1 MRVPIQL
8 TRKPIYLTATGA
20 QDIKDVL
27 EVASLRQLDLGLTAY
42 NLTGG
47 GNFTVEIETSMQNE
61 LANAELW
68 TSIATFATITG
79 TTPASKPV
87 SVSAKVLKYIRWN
100 VTSLTGT
107 TPTVTFFIEG
117 FGLQD

>member
-1 MRVPIQL
+1 MRVPVQL

-27 EVASLRQLDLGLTAY
+27 DVSAFRQLDLGLMVYT
-42 NLTGG
+42 LTGG
-47 GNFTVEIETSMQNE
+47 GSIVVKIETSMQNE

-68 TSIATFATITG
+68 TPIATFGTITG
-79 TTPASKPV
+79 TTPASQPI
-87 SVSAKVLKYIRWN
+87 SVSSQVLKYIRWN
-100 VTSLTGT
+100 VTTFTGAT
-107 TPTVTFFIEG
+107 MTFFIEG

>member
-1 MRVPIQL
+1 VGQG
-8 TRKPIYLTATGA
+8 GA

-27 EVASLRQLDLGLTAY
+27 DVSAFRQLDLGLMVYT
-42 NLTGG
+42 LTGG
-47 GNFTVEIETSMQNE
+47 GSIVVKIETSMQNE

-79 TTPASKPV
+79 TTPASKPL